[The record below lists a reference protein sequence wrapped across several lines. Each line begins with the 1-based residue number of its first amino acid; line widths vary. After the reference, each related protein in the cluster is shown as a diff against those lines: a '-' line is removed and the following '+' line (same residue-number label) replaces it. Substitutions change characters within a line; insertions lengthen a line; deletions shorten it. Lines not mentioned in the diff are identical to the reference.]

1 MSLESLFNVALSFY
15 AIIII
20 NIYKKCG
27 DNMNLLLVEDEVHLS
42 EALVELFKQ
51 NKYAVDVA
59 FDGISG
65 EEQALTGIYDVIVL
79 DIMLPNKNGLEV
91 LQSLREQN
99 ISTPILLLTAKS
111 EVEDKIKGLDFGADD
126 YLTKPFVADEL
137 LARIRAMTRRK
148 DEFVGDEL
156 IFNNTKLCKNTH
168 ELSFNGN
175 TVKLGLKEFQILE
188 MLMQNNKQIIPKE
201 RFIERIWGFD
211 SDAEYNT
218 VEVYISFLRKKL
230 LAINSDIQIKASRGL
245 GYSLEGLEWLNA

>member
-1 MSLESLFNVALSFY
+1 
-15 AIIII
+15 
-20 NIYKKCG
+20 
-27 DNMNLLLVEDEVHLS
+27 MNLLLVEDEVHLS

-65 EEQALTGIYDVIVL
+65 EEQALTGIYDVIIL

-111 EVEDKIKGLDFGADD
+111 EIEDKIKGLDFGADD

-245 GYSLEGLEWLNA
+245 GYSLEGLE